1 MSCENSCE
9 VAWLWDSRKINR
21 VICRVNRTYVWQ
33 ERYNRHRELVLYM
46 IVVQI
51 YYIVY
56 DRSTRVL
63 YAVAVAV
70 AEYAV

>member
-1 MSCENSCE
+1 M
-9 VAWLWDSRKINR
+9 
-21 VICRVNRTYVWQ
+21 
-33 ERYNRHRELVLYM
+33 YM

-56 DRSTRVL
+56 DRRTRVL

-70 AEYAV
+70 AE